1 MKDTFIEVK
10 GSKIHY
16 VEEGDGKPFLLFH
29 GARFNAYTW
38 VETKT
43 VEAIASAGY
52 RAISVDFPGFGK
64 SENGDFESLSDFI
77 KDFMST
83 MNIQKA
89 YLLGA
94 SMGGEAV
101 LGFAVEN
108 PNMVEGL
115 VLVGAVGVPSYES
128 KLKNIDG
135 KPVLLIWG
143 EKDSVAPRKN
153 AEIIL
158 SHVKTAKL
166 IIVGKQ
172 HACYLDEPSKFNQEI
187 VKFLK
192 GE

>member
-1 MKDTFIEVK
+1 MKDTFVEVK

-16 VEEGDGKPFLLFH
+16 IEEGSGKPFLLFH
-29 GARFNAYTW
+29 GASFNAYIW

-43 VEAIASAGY
+43 VEAIASAGF

-64 SENGDFESLSDFI
+64 SENGRFASLSAFI
-77 KDFMST
+77 KDFMDA

-108 PNMVEGL
+108 PDMVEGL
-115 VLVGAVGVPSYES
+115 VLVGAVGVSFYENR
-128 KLKNIDG
+128 LKNIDG

-143 EKDSVAPRKN
+143 EKDSISPRRN

-158 SHVKTAKL
+158 SHVKTARL
-166 IIVGKQ
+166 VIVGKQ
-172 HACYLDEPSKFNQEI
+172 HACYLDDPDTFNQQI
-187 VKFLK
+187 IDFLK
-192 GE
+192 GK